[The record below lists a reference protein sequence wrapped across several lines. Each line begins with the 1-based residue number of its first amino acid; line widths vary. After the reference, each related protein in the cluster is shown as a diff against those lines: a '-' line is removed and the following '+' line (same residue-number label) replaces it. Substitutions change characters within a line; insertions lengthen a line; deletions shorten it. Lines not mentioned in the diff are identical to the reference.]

1 MNIGAII
8 IAALVVGGSGILL
21 GLFLGIFGEK
31 FKVEVDE
38 RAYFPAITAAA
49 ADMPDVPVLRQPL

>member
-31 FKVEVDE
+31 FKV
-38 RAYFPAITAAA
+38 
-49 ADMPDVPVLRQPL
+49 